1 MPSRRRTFLAS
12 AIAVG
17 VAGCTDLWSDS
28 DAEPTPTDEPE
39 FGTETAV
46 DSTPTDAPEY
56 AVWSH
61 ETPAD
66 RLGLVD
72 LGGSPETP
80 AVFAASAESG
90 EEASDEH
97 TLQTLGLQDG
107 DERWRLSVA
116 DPVQTPPEYLEADG
130 RSLFVF
136 ATGRTSRFDVGF
148 VLHAID
154 PANRD
159 RVWRFGPDEHR
170 LHYPLAI
177 EDGTVFVGRRDDEQS
192 KQGEFVYAV
201 DGGNGTELWQT
212 ETADVA
218 ATGHRARRDL
228 LFVDTA
234 TRLRALALKDGEAV
248 WSVPAESH
256 GYDSRAER
264 VFVQAEG
271 EDVVRGLAHAGGEEL
286 WRRAFDFTVSRI
298 TSPRAAMDE
307 TVFVGDNAGRLLAL
321 SPLDGETRWTLSVD
335 RDEVFRP
342 SVARTSER
350 LYVAGAGVHAVDPVS
365 GERGWAFDPDVEG
378 RVDVQTGASTVFA
391 HTDRRVWAL
400 DPDSGDERW
409 AFEPGSELAGVESA
423 GDLAFVGIDGAV
435 HALDGSAE

>member
-12 AIAVG
+12 ALAVG

-39 FGTETAV
+39 FGTEKAV

-56 AVWSH
+56 AVWSR

-66 RLGLVD
+66 RLGLVA
-72 LGGSPETP
+72 LGGGPETP
-80 AVFAASAESG
+80 SVFAASAESG

-97 TLQTLGLQDG
+97 TLQALGLQDG

-116 DPVQTPPEYLEADG
+116 DPVQTPPEYLEADA
-130 RSLFVF
+130 RSMFVF

-148 VLHAID
+148 VVQAVEAD
-154 PANRD
+154 ERD
-159 RVWRFGPDEHR
+159 RTWRFGPDKHR
-170 LHYPLAI
+170 LHYLLAI

-201 DGGNGTELWQT
+201 DSDNGTELWQT

-234 TRLRALALKDGEAV
+234 TRLRALALEDGEAV

-256 GYDSRAER
+256 TYDNRAER

-271 EDVVRGLAHAGGEEL
+271 EDVVRGLAHADGEEL

-321 SPLDGETRWTLSVD
+321 SPLDGNTRWTLSVD

-365 GERGWAFDPDVEG
+365 GERAWAFDPDVEG

-391 HTDRRVWAL
+391 HTNRRVWAL
-400 DPDSGDERW
+400 DPESGDPRW
-409 AFEPGSELAGVESA
+409 TFEPGSELAGVESA
-423 GDLAFVGIDGAV
+423 GDLAFVGVDGTV
-435 HALDGSAE
+435 YALDGSAG